1 MRAETVSEL
10 STLSYKRLERK
21 KNNKMLNKTRIT
33 PKRRTYHAVNLER
46 IDVNGMLFFHD
57 IPNTPQRVQ

>member
-1 MRAETVSEL
+1 VREL

-21 KNNKMLNKTRIT
+21 KNNMRLNKTRIK

-46 IDVNGMLFFHD
+46 IDVKGILFFHD
-57 IPNTPQRVQ
+57 IANTSQSV